1 MPVDFAALAR
11 SIRAVPGVRVCLVVS
26 REGLTLA
33 VSPEELENEA
43 VAAWSRMAV
52 LGDVEKGFVSM
63 GGEQWVFSRRG
74 PYGALALGDP
84 TARPGVVLAQLDQV
98 LLAADEDR
106 VWGREEIRATPPS
119 RPSGQP
125 DPQQAARFRAPL
137 HRAPAPTPPT
147 PAPAPAST
155 PAPAVSTPAP
165 APPTARPPQGPD
177 APGEKAPPA
186 STPAKKPSPSQKSD
200 EDWSVDVVEISRE
213 FGGLYGESGAE
224 KPEWGEE

>member
-26 REGLTLA
+26 REGLALA
-33 VSPEELENEA
+33 VAPEELEHEA
-43 VAAWSRMAV
+43 IAASGRLAA

-74 PYGALALGDP
+74 PYGALALGEA

-106 VWGREEIRATPPS
+106 VWGREEIRAAPATRTP
-119 RPSGQP
+119 GQP

-137 HRAPAPTPPT
+137 HRAPAAPPASA
-147 PAPAPAST
+147 PAPAPAPAAARPSEG
-155 PAPAVSTPAP
+155 PGSPDAPAEKS
-165 APPTARPPQGPD
+165 PPTAPP
-177 APGEKAPPA
+177 AKAP
-186 STPAKKPSPSQKSD
+186 SPGQKSD

-213 FGGLYGESGAE
+213 FGGLYGESGPE
-224 KPEWGEE
+224 KPKPEWGEE